1 MKRTALDALIELN
14 EKNLAKW
21 IERLK
26 NNQTDDFL
34 TAEEIQITINDLES
48 SISYDKKLRDILR
61 NN

>member
-21 IERLK
+21 IARLE
-26 NNQTDDFL
+26 NNQTDDFW
-34 TAEEIQITINDLES
+34 TVEEIQKTIDDLES
-48 SISYDKKLRDILR
+48 SISYDKKRRDILR